1 MDAARAREI
10 LGVSR
15 SDGESQIREAYREKV
30 RQEHPDQSDRPDE
43 EARERFKEV
52 QTARQVLLEGTPADS
67 GPSSGQT
74 ARSSHRTQSAQ
85 TTQST
90 RSATADPGE
99 STSTARDPRDHASN
113 STSRADPHETAAGAT
128 NHRRQ
133 TSGTGSQRETES
145 QTTDPRGSRNTN
157 SEAKAS
163 ETTDPRETNRHERAS
178 TSATSS
184 TSTPSD
190 QSARQS
196 RRTRA
201 GGSWSN
207 QRSKSSGTRQSQS
220 KGHVG
225 KTRVSLE
232 MVSRGHFLE
241 RWTLSSLDR
250 TLLLLA
256 IGISV
261 YTVIAELLFPEGART
276 TPWGLALIGV
286 WVGLNGYLGHRLLQ
300 DEVRR
305 QGVEVEPYVG
315 NRSVVLSPLE
325 GSLLPI
331 IGLLAGVVL
340 AVPVWMGGAFIFSL
354 IGEIINQVAPVN
366 LALGEFYSD
375 VISLDVTM
383 EFLGAF
389 YAPIIVVYS
398 VAKGY
403 LTDGPY
409 SSEAYRRVNED

>member
-1 MDAARAREI
+1 MIAIEFICREMDAARAREI
-10 LGVSR
+10 LGVSQ
-15 SDGESQIREAYREKV
+15 SDGESQIREAYRKKV

-43 EARERFKEV
+43 EARERFKTV
-52 QTARQVLLEGTPADS
+52 QAARQVLLDGTPADS
-67 GPSSGQT
+67 GPSPGQR
-74 ARSSHRTQSAQ
+74 ARSTHRTQSAQ

-90 RSATADPGE
+90 QSTTADSAE
-99 STSTARDPRDHASN
+99 ATSTATDPRDHTSA
-113 STSRADPHETAAGAT
+113 STSGTDPHETAAGAT
-128 NHRRQ
+128 NHQRR
-133 TSGTGSQRETES
+133 TSKTSSQRETQS
-145 QTTDPRGSRNTN
+145 QTTDPQDSRNTN
-157 SEAKAS
+157 SEANAS

-207 QRSKSSGTRQSQS
+207 QRSKSSETRQSKP

-225 KTRVSLE
+225 ETRVSLE
-232 MVSRGHFLE
+232 IVSRGHFLE
-241 RWTLSSLDR
+241 RWTLSPLDR

-261 YTVIAELLFPEGART
+261 YTVIAGLLYPEGGQ

-286 WVGLNGYLGHRLLQ
+286 WVGLNGYLGYQLLQ

-305 QGVEVEPYVG
+305 RGVEVEPYVG

-331 IGLLAGVVL
+331 IGGAG
-340 AVPVWMGGAFIFSL
+340 AIPRSSGRG
-354 IGEIINQVAPVN
+354 
-366 LALGEFYSD
+366 
-375 VISLDVTM
+375 
-383 EFLGAF
+383 
-389 YAPIIVVYS
+389 YAPSLHETVHRLHHCWIFHNI
-398 VAKGY
+398 
-403 LTDGPY
+403 
-409 SSEAYRRVNED
+409 